1 MKLAFPLTP
10 LIMLGELHFTILNYT
25 LDYILHPKLFKCTF
39 CTLNYD
45 FCYTLHLDDKF
56 SVNLDGNPK
65 FRV

>member
-10 LIMLGELHFTILNYT
+10 LIMLGELHFTILNYM
-25 LDYILHPKLFKCTF
+25 LDYILYRKLFECKF

-45 FCYTLHLDDKF
+45 FSYTLHPNVKF
-56 SVNLDGNPK
+56 AVNLDGNPK